1 MQGRDGGG
9 GGGDKD
15 DDLTLSWYQY
25 TTGGWCGDSNG
36 GEVGGRDWRLV
47 GRGGLVGWRGE
58 TSEEEGRGGQFL
70 Q

>member
-47 GRGGLVGWRGE
+47 GVVGRRGE